1 MSADVIVVGAGVAG
15 AATAFHLSRLGPATC
30 SWWTGTRPGPG

>member
-15 AATAFHLSRLGPATC
+15 ASTAFHLSRLGPVTC
-30 SWWTGTRPGPG
+30 SWWTAARPGRG